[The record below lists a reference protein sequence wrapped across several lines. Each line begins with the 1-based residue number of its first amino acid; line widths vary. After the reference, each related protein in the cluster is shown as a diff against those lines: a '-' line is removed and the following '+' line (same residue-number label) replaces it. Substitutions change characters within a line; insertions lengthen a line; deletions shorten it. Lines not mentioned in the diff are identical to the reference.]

1 MSLQVRITHRFP
13 GLALDVAFT
22 GGAGITA
29 LFGRSGAGKTTII
42 NAVAG
47 LLHPD
52 QGRITLDDETLLD
65 TQKGMSLP
73 PQQRQLGYVFQDA
86 RLFPHLSVRDNL
98 LFGARYANAD
108 HPGPTLEEVAALL
121 GLEDL
126 LARVPRTLSGGEQQR
141 VALGRALLRRPRL
154 LLMDEPLANLD
165 SPRKQEILPY
175 LERLRD
181 GALRVPVLYVS
192 HAVDEIARL
201 ADRLVLVQDG
211 GVMRE
216 GPLFEVMADPAAV
229 PLLGVREAGAV
240 IEARVE
246 AHADDGLST
255 LSISAGQLELPG
267 VQADVGSTVR
277 LRVLAQDVILST
289 TPPQGLSSVNVLPVT
304 VETIHP
310 GGGPG
315 AAIALRSGKDRLLA
329 RVTARAIADL
339 GLRPG
344 LECHAILKATTV
356 APGSIG
362 R

>member
-1 MSLQVRITHRFP
+1 M
-13 GLALDVAFT
+13 
-22 GGAGITA
+22 
-29 LFGRSGAGKTTII
+29 
-42 NAVAG
+42 
-47 LLHPD
+47 
-52 QGRITLDDETLLD
+52 
-65 TQKGMSLP
+65 
-73 PQQRQLGYVFQDA
+73 
-86 RLFPHLSVRDNL
+86 
-98 LFGARYANAD
+98 
-108 HPGPTLEEVAALL
+108 
-121 GLEDL
+121 
-126 LARVPRTLSGGEQQR
+126 
-141 VALGRALLRRPRL
+141 
-154 LLMDEPLANLD
+154 
-165 SPRKQEILPY
+165 
-175 LERLRD
+175 
-181 GALRVPVLYVS
+181 
-192 HAVDEIARL
+192 
-201 ADRLVLVQDG
+201 
-211 GVMRE
+211 
-216 GPLFEVMADPAAV
+216 
-229 PLLGVREAGAV
+229 

-356 APGSIG
+356 APVSIG